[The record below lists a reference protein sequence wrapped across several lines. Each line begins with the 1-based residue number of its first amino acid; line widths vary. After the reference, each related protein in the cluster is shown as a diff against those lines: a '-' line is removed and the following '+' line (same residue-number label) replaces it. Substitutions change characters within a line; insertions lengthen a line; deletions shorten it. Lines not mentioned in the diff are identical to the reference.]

1 MRLALGG
8 ADTQASGD
16 AGIRRQEGH
25 VPESK
30 QGQIVRPLR
39 HRHAKQLNM
48 LHATRDMSDRFP
60 LCRYRSI
67 DEERCTTRLWPWYAF
82 SACWQKAAPPGTIT
96 LLPPYHASRIED
108 CAISRKTPP
117 LHVEHDFQCESLVAD
132 DQHSFCVIPAPLTR
146 AFVTDQ
152 TTSIIG
158 VTEWR

>member
-1 MRLALGG
+1 MQVTNVRLAFGG

-48 LHATRDMSDRFP
+48 LHATRDMSDRP
-60 LCRYRSI
+60 SLCRVPSI
-67 DEERCTTRLWPWYAF
+67 DEERCTTRLWTWYAF

-96 LLPPYHASRIED
+96 LSPPYHASRID
-108 CAISRKTPP
+108 GCAITRNPRLPMPNTISCVNRLLLVTSTASALSPRNS
-117 LHVEHDFQCESLVAD
+117 HVHLSQIRPHQSWE
-132 DQHSFCVIPAPLTR
+132 
-146 AFVTDQ
+146 
-152 TTSIIG
+152 
-158 VTEWR
+158 